1 MQTDDLLEIY
11 AESLYFVSAIDKESL
26 PLQRYLTQA
35 VIIDTVIS
43 MMPRGILWK
52 TILAIFIFAQ

>member
-1 MQTDDLLEIY
+1 MQTDDLLEIH

-43 MMPRGILWK
+43 MMPRGIL
-52 TILAIFIFAQ
+52 